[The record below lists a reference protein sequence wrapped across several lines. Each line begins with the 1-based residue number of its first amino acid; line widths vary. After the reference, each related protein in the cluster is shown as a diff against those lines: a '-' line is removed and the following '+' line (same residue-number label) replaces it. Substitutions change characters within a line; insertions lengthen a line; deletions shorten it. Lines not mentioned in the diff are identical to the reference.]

1 MLNPKKGL
9 NKSQETIIKLI
20 RNNPNITIPQIMI
33 ETNLA
38 AVSVK
43 KNLKILKD
51 YKIVER
57 VGSNNGGYWKINE

>member
-1 MLNPKKGL
+1 M
-9 NKSQETIIKLI
+9 KLI

-38 AVSVK
+38 AVGVK